1 MDEPISMKLFT
12 AVVHVYDLW
21 VCMKEDNQGL
31 KCIKGDNSRV
41 IVFVRDGIALFE
53 LTHSSS

>member
-1 MDEPISMKLFT
+1 MDEPILMKLFT

-41 IVFVRDGIALFE
+41 IVICAGRDCPFWIDSQF
-53 LTHSSS
+53 